1 MCSTIAIDQV
11 RKSSNISQQLASQD
25 IEDVLGDAAYVEL
38 VNQCYGIEG
47 KNTIAPPETK
57 DGEVPGRIVKFV
69 EEWFRTMTPE
79 VPNLNHTEPADLMIR
94 QGLDLTLPDLHTAL
108 DRFESLFSD
117 LNTMLDRDDGES
129 TMTIPEIVIPGR
141 NRPKREKANHRWHEN

>member
-1 MCSTIAIDQV
+1 MCSTIAIDQL
-11 RKSSNISQQLASQD
+11 RKSSNVSQQLASQD
-25 IEDVLGDAAYVEL
+25 IENALGDAAYVEL
-38 VNQCYGIEG
+38 VNQCYGFEG

-69 EEWFRTMTPE
+69 EDWFRTMPPE
-79 VPNLNHTEPADLMIR
+79 VPNLNHTEPADFMIR
-94 QGLDLTLPDLHTAL
+94 QGLDLTLPDLDTAL

-117 LNTMLDRDDGES
+117 LNKMLDRDDGES

-141 NRPKREKANHRWHEN
+141 NRSKTR